1 MKRLGSMED
10 ADNFPRASFSL
21 VSCSKDISQ
30 LPVQFP
36 EGQSEAPKAEQLPAQ
51 LPPSPQVASSNV
63 LFKWQQLTVT
73 DSPKKVKT
81 SSKKSFA
88 LVSPEVDY

>member
-1 MKRLGSMED
+1 MED

-21 VSCSKDISQ
+21 VSKDISQ

-63 LFKWQQLTVT
+63 LFK
-73 DSPKKVKT
+73 
-81 SSKKSFA
+81 
-88 LVSPEVDY
+88 

>member
-1 MKRLGSMED
+1 MCRQTLHRAEHHLKRLGSMED

-21 VSCSKDISQ
+21 VSKDISQ

-63 LFKWQQLTVT
+63 LFK
-73 DSPKKVKT
+73 
-81 SSKKSFA
+81 
-88 LVSPEVDY
+88 